1 MTARIARGL
10 RAFGCDNPLVALEAV
25 LTNLNRTLERID
37 GRIERSDRRWEE
49 EQRHWAERDRRWEAR
64 EEKRDLEWRQFTRET
79 TLRNARMTQEMIAA
93 IAAIETRVND
103 QREQIR
109 ANTEAV
115 LRMLDERFGPER
127 PQG

>member
-10 RAFGCDNPLVALEAV
+10 RAFGCDNPPVALEEV
-25 LTNLNRTLERID
+25 LTTINRTLERID
-37 GRIERSDRRWEE
+37 GRIERSDRRGEE
-49 EQRHWAERDRRWEAR
+49 ERRRWAERDRRWE
-64 EEKRDLEWRQFTRET
+64 KRDREWQRFTRET
-79 TLRNARMTQEMIAA
+79 TIRNARITQEMIAA
-93 IAAIETRVND
+93 IAAIEARVND